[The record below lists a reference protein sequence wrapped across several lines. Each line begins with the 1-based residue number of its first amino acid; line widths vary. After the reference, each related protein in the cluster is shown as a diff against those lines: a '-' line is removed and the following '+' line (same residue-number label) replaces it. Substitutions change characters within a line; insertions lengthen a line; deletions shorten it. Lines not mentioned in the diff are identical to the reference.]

1 MSIESA
7 RHRALRRGVLLTTL
21 LCASLLAPAR
31 GGAQQRLTRSAVVVD
46 ATTGRPLAAASVT
59 AGNSFTLTAAD
70 GSFTISVPAETESL
84 RVQRV
89 GYSLLVVEVNPWT
102 REIRLE
108 PAPYLLERLSVDVR
122 RGTTLAA
129 ASALA
134 VASVDRA
141 ALDAAGGTSVAEA
154 LTGVGG
160 VEDSRVGSWGS
171 RPVIRGLSGERVA
184 VLIDGNRVN
193 RGCTFGMDQGLASI
207 DPSEVKRVEILS
219 GPGSTLYGSGNI
231 GGVINVVTRSGRRG
245 SGTGGEVRA
254 GGSTAVPG
262 GTAGVSVWTGT
273 RRVSV
278 SGMMDAS
285 SYGDYR
291 IPGSSVDGSS
301 YRQWTGDAKIEL
313 RPTSKHLISV
323 KGQRYEG
330 RDIGWPMMRGAKI
343 PEETRTTLSVDYGW
357 QVGHGPVD
365 AVSVRAF
372 RQRLDHHMTV
382 DAVVPDAMGPMTM
395 KADAVSNSTTSGA
408 RVQARLAAGAKLH
421 ADVGGEVNRW
431 FAEGTRWNESQMGMK
446 PATSTTFHTW
456 PAVSIG
462 DFGAFFQGSAR
473 LSSFLDGSLGVRVD
487 GVRRRAEDAASVSET
502 VTTGN
507 VGVRADLGW
516 GFAARASVGTGYR
529 TPDPMELYG
538 LALKPDGFVYRG
550 RPDLATERNVD
561 AEVALAWT
569 DGRADLEVTL
579 FHNHIR
585 DMVSPRL
592 VQGDT
597 VAGRPV
603 REYTT
608 LGSATLRGFTGH
620 ASLPLFASL
629 EGRVGASYTRGTA
642 GATGLPLP
650 AIPPLTGEV
659 ALRRIFRVTPFR
671 WVEVEVEGAVDQNRV
686 STAAGE
692 TSTPGYGVANL
703 RSGLEVGGV
712 RITAGVENL
721 FDRTYRSHLDPVSLY
736 RPGRNLFVRMAKA
749 F

>member
-1 MSIESA
+1 MSIRA
-7 RHRALRRGVLLTTL
+7 TCYRALRRSVLLTTL
-21 LCASLLAPAR
+21 ICASVLPPAH
-31 GGAQQRLTRSAVVVD
+31 GGAQQLLTRSGVVVD
-46 ATTGRPLAAASVT
+46 AATGRPLAAAAVT
-59 AGNSFTLTAAD
+59 AGQPFTLTAAD
-70 GSFTISVPAETESL
+70 GSFAIGVPAGVERL
-84 RVQRV
+84 RVRRM
-89 GYSLLVVEVNPWT
+89 GYSPLEVRVTPWT

-108 PAPYLLERLSVDVR
+108 PEPYLLERLSVDVR
-122 RGTTLAA
+122 RGATLAA

-134 VASVDRA
+134 VASVDRR
-141 ALDAAGGTSVAEA
+141 ALDVAGGTSVAEA
-154 LTGVGG
+154 LTGVAG

-171 RPVIRGLSGERVA
+171 RPVIRGMSGERVA

-231 GGVINVVTRSGRRG
+231 GGVINVVTRDGHEG

-273 RRVSV
+273 QRVRI
-278 SGMMDAS
+278 SGMMDGA

-291 IPGSSVDGSS
+291 IPGSAVDGSS
-301 YRQWTGDAKIEL
+301 YRQWTGDAKVEL
-313 RPTSKHLISV
+313 RPTSNHLISV

-330 RDIGWPMMRGAKI
+330 RDIGWPMMRGAEI
-343 PEETRTTLSVDYGW
+343 PRETRTTLSVDYGW
-357 QVGHGPVD
+357 QVGQGPVD

-382 DAVVPDAMGPMTM
+382 DAVMPGDMGPMTM
-395 KADAVSNSTTSGA
+395 RADAVSNSTTSGA
-408 RVQARLAAGAKLH
+408 RVQARLMAGAKLH
-421 ADVGGEVNRW
+421 ADVGVEVNRW

-446 PATSTTFHTW
+446 PATSATFHTW
-456 PAVSIG
+456 PSVSIR
-462 DFGAFFQGSAR
+462 DFGAFFQGEAQ
-473 LSSFLDGSLGVRVD
+473 LSSFLNGSLGVRVD

-507 VGVRADLGW
+507 IGVRADLGR
-516 GFAARASVGTGYR
+516 GLSARVSVGTGYR

-561 AEVALAWT
+561 GEVALTWT
-569 DGRADLEVTL
+569 GGRTNLEVTL
-579 FHNHIR
+579 FHNRIR
-585 DMVSPRL
+585 DMVSPQL

-597 VAGRPV
+597 VVGRPV

-608 LGSATLRGFTGH
+608 LGSATLRGVSGH
-620 ASLPLFASL
+620 ASFPLFASL
-629 EGRVGASYTRGTA
+629 EGRLSASYTRGTD

-659 ALRRIFRVTPFR
+659 AVRRVFRTTPLR
-671 WVEVEVEGAVDQNRV
+671 WVEMEVEGATDQKRV

-692 TSTPGYGVANL
+692 TATPGYGVTNL
-703 RSGLEVGGV
+703 RWAMEMGGV
-712 RITAGVENL
+712 RVTAGVDNL